1 MLAEERRKKIIEEL
15 KEEKVIRAAELA
27 EKYKV
32 GVETIRRDFD
42 ALEKQGSLKKI
53 YGGATLPEKEKHEV
67 KELDYTTRMN
77 SEILEKMEIA
87 KKAVNFIEEKDT
99 IFLNDS
105 STNVYLA
112 KEIKGKIKEITI
124 ITNSLTIASELSDIK
139 GFSIILA
146 GGFLDN
152 EEKAFFG
159 AISENIISQF
169 IVNKF
174 FLSVSS
180 ISLQDGLTD
189 FPLKEVDIQKIMIK
203 HSKELIILANSQK
216 FETSALIKVKD
227 LKNIKLV
234 ITDSKLDKEI
244 YEKYKENGIEI
255 I

>member
-15 KEEKVIRAAELA
+15 KEVKVIKAAELA
-27 EKYKV
+27 EKYEV

-42 ALEKQGSLKKI
+42 ALEKQGNLKKI
-53 YGGATLPEKEKHEV
+53 YGGATLPEKEKQER
-67 KELDYTTRMN
+67 KDFNYSTRMN

-87 KKAVNFIEEKDT
+87 RKAVKFIEEKDT

-105 STNVYLA
+105 STNIYLA
-112 KEIKGKIKEITI
+112 KELRGKVKEITV
-124 ITNSLTIASELSDIK
+124 ITNSLTIASELSEMKD
-139 GFSIILA
+139 FTVILA

-169 IVNKF
+169 IVNKA

-189 FPLKEVDIQKIMIK
+189 FPLKEVDIQKTMIK

-216 FETSALIKVKD
+216 FETSALIKVSD
-227 LKNIKLV
+227 LKSIKVV
-234 ITDSKLDKEI
+234 ITDSKLDKNI
-244 YEKYKENGIEI
+244 YESYKENGIEI